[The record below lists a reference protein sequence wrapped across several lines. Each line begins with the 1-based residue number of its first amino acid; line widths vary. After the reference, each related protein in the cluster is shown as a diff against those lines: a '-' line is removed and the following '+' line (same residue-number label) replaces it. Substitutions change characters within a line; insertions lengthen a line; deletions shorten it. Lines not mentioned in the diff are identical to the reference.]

1 MIGIRHHGSCLPP
14 DGRPSHAADRRSVR
28 RGSKPRRGSRTPEA
42 GSALLLVLL
51 LCLGSALLI
60 TSLAAVL
67 LCCERAVADEKEGRA
82 RLSEKDVILSALAQ
96 QAGAAWEAR
105 DWSEVGSGEG
115 ALDNVNDGQGWL
127 LQAFARQDPSISHI
141 TVSALVERGRDG
153 IDLPVA
159 AAVVASVSTPAGR
172 TKPWLESD
180 AGDGQASDQAAC
192 YLQGPVDSSLLG
204 PGCAAGKIS
213 NQWHLDPGSA
223 ELLGAIGRAGGA
235 GAEDGL
241 AVHAVSGVVVLEG
254 GPGTTVR
261 LPTGT
266 GGTSADEPILAVV
279 TGGAALDLTGLGDL
293 FGVAVANGGAIML
306 DRTTLHGAAYA
317 TETLDMGT
325 TGQIRFSRSILRW
338 ATDRS
343 LVRARLMPGTREEGT
358 E

>member
-1 MIGIRHHGSCLPP
+1 MDS
-14 DGRPSHAADRRSVR
+14 
-28 RGSKPRRGSRTPEA
+28 
-42 GSALLLVLL
+42 
-51 LCLGSALLI
+51 
-60 TSLAAVL
+60 
-67 LCCERAVADEKEGRA
+67 
-82 RLSEKDVILSALAQ
+82 
-96 QAGAAWEAR
+96 
-105 DWSEVGSGEG
+105 
-115 ALDNVNDGQGWL
+115 GQGWL
-127 LQAFARQDPSISHI
+127 LQAFARQDPRVSHI

-153 IDLPVA
+153 MDLPLA
-159 AAVVASVSTPAGR
+159 AAVAASVSTPVGR

-213 NQWHLDPGSA
+213 NQWRLDPGA
-223 ELLGAIGRAGGA
+223 VELLGAIDVVGEAGRQV
-235 GAEDGL
+235 DP
-241 AVHAVSGVVVLEG
+241 AVHPASGVVVLEG

-266 GGTSADEPILAVV
+266 GGTSANEPVLAVV

-293 FGVAVANGGAIML
+293 FGVAVANGGTIML
-306 DRTTLHGAAYA
+306 DQTTLHGAAYA
-317 TETLDMGT
+317 TQTLDMGT
-325 TGQIRFSRSILRW
+325 TGQIRFSRNILRW